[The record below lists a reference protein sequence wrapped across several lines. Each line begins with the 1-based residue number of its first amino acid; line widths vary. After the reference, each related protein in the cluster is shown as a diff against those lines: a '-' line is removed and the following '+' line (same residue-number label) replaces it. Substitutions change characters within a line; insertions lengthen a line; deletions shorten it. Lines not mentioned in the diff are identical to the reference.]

1 MNQTTIRYRTLDSAS
16 IVRDVLR
23 QWWGILLFSLAVALL
38 VNVAANS
45 LYKPMY
51 TTSTTFVVTTRGTN
65 TSIYQNITS
74 ASDTAERFQTVL
86 ESNILKRT
94 IAKDLGIKSFDAIS
108 SVELLEETNLI
119 VLKVSHRSAL
129 MAYRYLQ
136 SIMNNYSTV
145 SNYVIRDVVLE
156 VLEQPRI
163 PMAPSNVNRAQFFM
177 YIGFLGGLIISI
189 LYVAFFSY
197 LKDTVKNS
205 NEATSKLA
213 ARFLGSIY
221 HEARGTERRRNR
233 VTAMVISNPILSM
246 RYTESC
252 RMVASRVRSRMDR
265 KGAKTVLITSVAENE
280 GKSTVASNIALAL
293 AQEGNNVLLIDADF
307 RKPSLYK
314 IFDIDKN
321 QIINLVEIL
330 RTGKGLNKAV
340 IRLKRH
346 PLYFI
351 LNNTNTGTI
360 DDILANDRFE
370 ALINFAHRQFDYV
383 IIDTAPMGLVPDAE
397 GIAEFCDAS
406 IIVVREDTILAKNI
420 NDAIDTLNDTKA
432 KVLGVIFNDARGR
445 HNLSVRSNSAYG
457 FDRRH

>member
-1 MNQTTIRYRTLDSAS
+1 MNQKMIRYRTLDPAS
-16 IVRDVLR
+16 IIRDVLR
-23 QWWGILLFSLAVALL
+23 QWWGILLFSAAVALL

-51 TTSTTFVVTTRGTN
+51 STSTTFVVTTRGTN
-65 TSIYQNITS
+65 TSIYQNITN
-74 ASDTAERFQTVL
+74 ASDTAERFRTVL

-94 IAKDLGIKSFDAIS
+94 VAKDLEVKNFDAVT
-108 SVELLEETNLI
+108 SVQLLEETNLI
-119 VLKVSHRSAL
+119 VLRVNHRSAL
-129 MAYRYLQ
+129 MAYKYLR

-145 SNYVIRDVVLE
+145 SDYVIRDVVLE
-156 VLEQPRI
+156 VLEQPKI
-163 PMAPSNVNRAQFFM
+163 PTEPMNVNRAGSFM
-177 YIGFLGGLIISI
+177 QLGFLGGFLIAL
-189 LYVAFFSY
+189 LYVAYFSY

-205 NEATSKLA
+205 NEASSKLA
-213 ARFLGSIY
+213 ARYLGSVY
-221 HEARGTERRRNR
+221 HEARGKERRRTK

-252 RMVASRVRSRMDR
+252 RMVASKVRSRMDR

-280 GKSTVASNIALAL
+280 GKSTIASNLALAL
-293 AQEGNNVLLIDADF
+293 AQEGKNVLLIDADF

-314 IFDIDKN
+314 IFDIDKD
-321 QIINLVEIL
+321 QITNLVEIL

-351 LNNTNTGTI
+351 LNNTNTGSI

-370 ALINFAHRQFDYV
+370 ALIGFARRQFDYV

-406 IIVVREDTILAKNI
+406 IIVVREDTILARNI
-420 NDAIDTLNDTKA
+420 NDAIDTLNDTRA
-432 KVLGVIFNDARGR
+432 KVLGVVFNDARGR
-445 HNLSVRSNSAYG
+445 NASPVRSNSAYG
-457 FDRRH
+457 FGREK

>member
-1 MNQTTIRYRTLDSAS
+1 MNQKMIRYRTLDPAS
-16 IVRDVLR
+16 IIRDVLR
-23 QWWGILLFSLAVALL
+23 QWWGILLFSAAVALL

-51 TTSTTFVVTTRGTN
+51 STSTTFVVTTRGTN
-65 TSIYQNITS
+65 TSIYQNITN
-74 ASDTAERFQTVL
+74 ASDTAERFRTVL

-94 IAKDLGIKSFDAIS
+94 VAKDLEVKNFDAVT
-108 SVELLEETNLI
+108 SVQLLEETNLI
-119 VLKVSHRSAL
+119 VLRVNHRSAL
-129 MAYRYLQ
+129 TAYKYIR

-145 SNYVIRDVVLE
+145 SDYVIRDVVLE
-156 VLEQPRI
+156 VLEQPKI
-163 PMAPSNVNRAQFFM
+163 PTEPMNVNRAGSFM
-177 YIGFLGGLIISI
+177 QLGFLGGFLIAL
-189 LYVAFFSY
+189 LYVAYFSY

-205 NEATSKLA
+205 NEASSKLA
-213 ARFLGSIY
+213 ARYLGSVY
-221 HEARGTERRRNR
+221 HEARGKERRRTK

-252 RMVASRVRSRMDR
+252 RMVASKVRSRMDR

-280 GKSTVASNIALAL
+280 GKSTIASNLALAL
-293 AQEGNNVLLIDADF
+293 AQEGKNVLLIDADF

-314 IFDIDKN
+314 IFDIDKD
-321 QIINLVEIL
+321 QITNLVEIL

-351 LNNTNTGTI
+351 LNNTNTGSI

-370 ALINFAHRQFDYV
+370 ALIGFARRQFDYV

-406 IIVVREDTILAKNI
+406 IIVVREDTILARNI
-420 NDAIDTLNDTKA
+420 NDAIDTLNDTRA
-432 KVLGVIFNDARGR
+432 KVLGVVFNDARGR
-445 HNLSVRSNSAYG
+445 NASPVRSNSAYG
-457 FDRRH
+457 FGREK